1 MGAWGHGPF
10 ENDGAYDYLASLR
23 DIGTAAAP
31 DALRQTLTAFLA
43 PSQMVSSKS
52 ADQAV
57 AAAALIALRAGADA
71 SVSGT
76 VEDFLDSHPFA
87 WDEEMRTL
95 AAKAFT
101 HALEAENNE
110 WLEVWE
116 DQAHKVAAALEPFR
130 QAVADPT

>member
-1 MGAWGHGPF
+1 MGTWGHGPF
-10 ENDGAYDYLASLR
+10 ENDAAYDYLANLR

-43 PSQMVSSKS
+43 PSQMVGAKS

-76 VEDFLDSHPFA
+76 VEDFLDSHPFG

-95 AAKAFT
+95 AAKAFA
-101 HALEAENNE
+101 HALEADNNE
-110 WLEVWE
+110 WLEVWK
-116 DQAHKVAAALEPFR
+116 DQVHKVAGALEPFR